1 MKNNDEIIVYWG
13 ISEEGQRSSSEYMLE
28 ITEPQNILSLLK
40 DFKTKVTPTDKNL
53 ANNILKCPAILS
65 YSKNIFVVKCPLD
78 INISIQNNEIV
89 TIDRN
94 QIFFDNHIKAHD
106 VSTGFFQFKVPFFFF
121 TEEESLKVRQ
131 SGSLYANTDIEN
143 KLHTICGEF
152 DIGNWFRNFSAAYVC
167 KEQPCNIKIQKNDPL
182 YFLEFFTDKK
192 IIFKQFYFND
202 DLLTCAYYCLLH
214 KYNNNRLP
222 ILSYLTYIYDIFKKR
237 QLKSRIL
244 KNIKNNLYTS

>member
-13 ISEEGQRSSSEYMLE
+13 MYEGKQHGSSEYMLE
-28 ITEPQNILSLLK
+28 ITEPQNIFSLIK
-40 DFKTKVTPTDKNL
+40 DFKNKITPTNKSS
-53 ANNILKCPAILS
+53 ASNILACPAIYYYL
-65 YSKNIFVVKCPLD
+65 KNIFVVKCPLD
-78 INISIQNNEIV
+78 IDISVQNNEIV
-89 TIDRN
+89 TTDRN

-106 VSTGFFQFKVPFFFF
+106 VSTGFFQLKIPFFFF

-152 DIGNWFRNFSAAYVC
+152 DIGNWFRDFSVAYVC

-192 IIFKQFYFND
+192 IIFKQFYFNEE
-202 DLLTCAYYCLLH
+202 LLTCAYYCLLH
-214 KYNNNRLP
+214 KNSNNRLP
-222 ILSYLTYIYDIFKKR
+222 ILSYFTYIYDIFKR
-237 QLKSRIL
+237 SQLKSRIL
-244 KNIKNNLYTS
+244 KNIKNNLYKS